1 MSSNSENN
9 SSTENNK
16 SSILDDNIK
25 EINVD
30 TSTNDDAN
38 TLAKKVPVGHLPKEL
53 VEFFKNDS
61 YSLLIKGKPGSG
73 KTTFALTLMD
83 NLEYN
88 SNYFYISTR
97 LSNKQ
102 LTHFYPWI
110 NKFNIPIESK
120 FEYKFEDARLDEPES
135 LFERITNQLMDVK
148 SPIIIIDTW
157 DAIASFMDN
166 ESRLNNER
174 VLQIWRE
181 RAGAKLI
188 FLSESYDVSL
198 LDSIVDGVV
207 TLKCTI
213 KNSNYSRKLYINKL
227 RGISVNCS
235 KYLFSLFDGYFYI
248 LDPINSLN
256 IFNQFKKN
264 PLNSSLDNDA
274 KYINNNSS
282 LVDLQ
287 FKLKGNDLNQLF
299 QNNKLVTMEFDSSL
313 NNELILSI
321 LLKSIYIWVVSKN
334 VILVNNFKW
343 DFYNHLKEIMA
354 FFKPLEQDK
363 KEDSLMKNI
372 KYENFDNYSSVVCND
387 NSIVQS
393 CNESLEVKH
402 FENYMDN
409 VLNSCLSENKNNSL
423 LNIMDGNANY
433 NLFSN
438 VNFIKYLKNK
448 PIVNNLVILKT
459 DTFNKFET
467 LISESQY
474 YRIILKG
481 KNVLMNS
488 LSDSSCNF
496 GAIVDKN
503 KYFVDWYPIY

>member
-1 MSSNSENN
+1 MHDTSSNSENN
-9 SSTENNK
+9 NTIESDKN
-16 SSILDDNIK
+16 SILGDNTS

-30 TSTNDDAN
+30 MGDNDSN
-38 TLAKKVPVGHLPKEL
+38 TIAKKVPVGHLPQEL
-53 VEFFKNDS
+53 LEFFKNDS
-61 YSLLIKGKPGSG
+61 YSLLIKGKPGAG

-102 LTHFYPWI
+102 LSHFYPWI
-110 NKFNIPIESK
+110 NKFSLPVESK

-207 TLKCTI
+207 TLKRTI
-213 KNSNYSRKLYINKL
+213 KNSTYSRKLYIHKL

-235 KYLFSLFDGYFYI
+235 KYLFSLFDGYFHVI
-248 LDPINSLN
+248 DPIYSLN
-256 IFNQFKKN
+256 MFDKFKKN
-264 PLNSSLDNDA
+264 LLNKNSDNDSNNTNI
-274 KYINNNSS
+274 IN
-282 LVDLQ
+282 LQ
-287 FKLKGNDLNQLF
+287 SNLKGNNF
-299 QNNKLVTMEFDSSL
+299 NFFNEIFKHNKLVTMEFDSNL

-321 LLKSIYIWVVSKN
+321 LFKSIYFWIISNNSV
-334 VILVNNFKW
+334 LVNNFTW
-343 DFYNHLKEIMA
+343 DFYSHLKELMA
-354 FFKPLEQDK
+354 FFKQSGLSEHD
-363 KEDSLMKNI
+363 DSLIQNLKFGNSDCDCDKNSNVGI
-372 KYENFDNYSSVVCND
+372 NKE
-387 NSIVQS
+387 
-393 CNESLEVKH
+393 LHKVKH
-402 FENYMDN
+402 FEKYMDN
-409 VLNSCLSENKNNSL
+409 VLNGYSSKNKNNSV
-423 LNIMDGNANY
+423 LNIMDGNNNY
-433 NLFSN
+433 HLFSD
-438 VNFIKYLKNK
+438 VNFINYLKN
-448 PIVNNLVILKT
+448 ISIANNLIVFKT
-459 DTFNKFET
+459 GAIHKCET

-474 YRIILKG
+474 YKIILKG
-481 KNVLMNS
+481 RNILMTS
-488 LSDSSCNF
+488 LSDPPCSF
-496 GAIVDKN
+496 GAIIDN
-503 KYFVDWYPIY
+503 NYFVDWYPIY